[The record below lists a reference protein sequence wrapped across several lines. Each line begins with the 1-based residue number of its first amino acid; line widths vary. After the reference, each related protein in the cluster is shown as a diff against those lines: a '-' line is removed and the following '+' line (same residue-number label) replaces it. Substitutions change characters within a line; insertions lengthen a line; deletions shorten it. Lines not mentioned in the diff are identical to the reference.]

1 MTQLAKLK
9 KEKLLD
15 RVKMALDLAELP
27 LHCVETEDEKGN
39 KGICVEVFT
48 EVEEDA
54 LVALDSP
61 DFSGYIDEEKICTKR
76 IKRIKSIMKKAGLK
90 AAFDCEVARAGLKAV
105 FDLEV
110 APDVWVTE

>member
-1 MTQLAKLK
+1 MKNGKLI
-9 KEKLLD
+9 D
-15 RVKMALDLAELP
+15 RVKTALDLAELP
-27 LHCVETEDEKGN
+27 LHCVETEDEEGN

-48 EVEEDA
+48 EVEADA
-54 LVALDSP
+54 LVALLDSP

-76 IKRIKSIMKKAGLK
+76 IKRIKSIMKKAELK
-90 AAFDCEVARAGLKAV
+90 ADYEVAKAGLKAV